1 MSGDEWNYRVQ
12 ASPMIRFGE
21 IFVLAKNDRFDSLST
36 VIRKMLSST
45 LRNEGSSNRDFA
57 HVFAK
62 DRVGTVR
69 HAEICL

>member
-1 MSGDEWNYRVQ
+1 M
-12 ASPMIRFGE
+12 MRFGE
-21 IFVLAKNDRFDSLST
+21 VFVLAKNDRFDIYLY
-36 VIRKMLSST
+36 
-45 LRNEGSSNRDFA
+45 